1 MAQLEILRWPD
12 PRLQQICAP
21 VADDSDVSTLAQ
33 DMLDTMYAA
42 YGRGL
47 AGPQVGVM
55 QRIFV
60 MDVTWKEGT
69 RAPQV
74 LINPEILEAS
84 DALAGGEEGCLSI
97 PNAPAEVQRPAEVV
111 MTWLDLQGQ
120 RQTRRMTSFEA
131 KCAQHELDHLNGVV
145 IFDHLGQDDRARL
158 EAAYQEALK

>member
-12 PRLQQICAP
+12 PRLQQICTP
-21 VADDSDVSTLAQ
+21 VADGSDLSVLAQ

-60 MDVTWKEGT
+60 MDVAWKEGT

-74 LINPEILEAS
+74 LINPEIL
-84 DALAGGEEGCLSI
+84 
-97 PNAPAEVQRPAEVV
+97 
-111 MTWLDLQGQ
+111 
-120 RQTRRMTSFEA
+120 
-131 KCAQHELDHLNGVV
+131 
-145 IFDHLGQDDRARL
+145 
-158 EAAYQEALK
+158 